1 MSKLFY
7 AFALASVVMLAPAQ
21 QAAVSNFAG
30 TWTLDKSKSQ
40 GLSAAYRS
48 FERSVWQITQTE
60 NEISIHET
68 FFDFAVKD
76 LPSAHP
82 ATGGGSEPIGPAI
95 YKLDGSETTKNIGRS
110 KYVRKA
116 VLSKNGKTL
125 KLVERIT
132 SQGTDGEVMSTRT
145 DTLSL
150 SADGKVLTVL
160 RRKEGSP
167 GPKESTLVFNQ

>member
-7 AFALASVVMLAPAQ
+7 VLALASAVMFTPAQ
-21 QAAVSNFAG
+21 QTAVPNFAG
-30 TWTLDKSKSQ
+30 TWSLDKSKSQ

-48 FERSVWQITQTE
+48 FEQSVWQITQTE

-68 FFDFAVKD
+68 FFDFAVKN
-76 LPSAHP
+76 LPPARS
-82 ATGGGSEPIGPAI
+82 ATGGGNEPIGPAT

-110 KYVRKA
+110 KYLRKA
-116 VLSKNGKTL
+116 VLSKDGKTL
-125 KLVERIT
+125 ELVERII
-132 SQGTDGEVMSTRT
+132 SQGTDGEVASTRT

-150 SADGKVLTVL
+150 SADGKVLTVF
-160 RRKEGSP
+160 RRKEDSP

>member
-7 AFALASVVMLAPAQ
+7 AFAFATALLFVPAQ
-21 QAAVSNFAG
+21 QTAVPNFAG
-30 TWTLDKSKSQ
+30 TWTLDKSKSH

-60 NEISIHET
+60 KEISIHET
-68 FFDFAVKD
+68 FFDFAVKK
-76 LPSAHP
+76 LPPARP
-82 ATGGGSEPIGPAI
+82 ATGGGSEPIGPAT

-116 VLSKNGKTL
+116 ALSKNGRTL

-132 SQGTDGEVMSTRT
+132 SQGTDGEVTSTRT

-150 SADGKVLTVL
+150 SADGKVLTVF

-167 GPKESTLVFNQ
+167 GPKESTLVFDQ